1 MMDGRI
7 IGDSPL
13 TALQDAELGSEELEE
28 YFVIERDSGEP
39 DGQGRLTYQAELRE
53 ISPELDEQLTAF
65 LKAIRKSK
73 PDVVADKRKRVESC
87 KAAITQALMTKLGQ
101 YPTSIEE
108 DKELLKKQDLAKRH
122 RMAIEVRLGEKT
134 LLQEAVALMQG
145 SGTTSEEAN
154 GERVTKRTRTSA

>member
-1 MMDGRI
+1 MD
-7 IGDSPL
+7 P
-13 TALQDAELGSEELEE
+13 EELEE

-65 LKAIRKSK
+65 LKAIKKSK

-87 KAAITQALMTKLGQ
+87 KAAITQALTTKLGQ
-101 YPTSIEE
+101 YPTSIEQ
-108 DKELLKKQDLAKRH
+108 DKELLEKQDLEKRH
-122 RMAIEVRLGEKT
+122 RMAVEVRLGEKT

-145 SGTTSEEAN
+145 SGEPSEEASV
-154 GERVTKRTRTSA
+154 ERANKRARTSA

>member
-87 KAAITQALMTKLGQ
+87 KAAITQALMTKLEQ

-154 GERVTKRTRTSA
+154 GERATKRTRTSA